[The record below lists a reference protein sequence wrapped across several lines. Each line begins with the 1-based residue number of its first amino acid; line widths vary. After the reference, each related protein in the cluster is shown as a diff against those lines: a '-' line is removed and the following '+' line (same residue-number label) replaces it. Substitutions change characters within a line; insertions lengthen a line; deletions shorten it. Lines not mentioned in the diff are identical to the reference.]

1 MATTTPTKSPTATSG
16 KPATTEAA
24 AQVISPPQKLR
35 RRPLMIVAA
44 FLAVCLGGLIGVFA
58 FNAVSTAQDVVAVR
72 QTIERGTLITRDNLI
87 TVKMSIDPALKP
99 VPGAEIDQLVGK
111 RAAYDIVSG
120 GVITRDQVTDQSLPT
135 RGNTV
140 VGISLGPGMA
150 PTQQI
155 KPGDAVRIIPTP
167 GQQGEVPA
175 KDPAT
180 IPATVVTINVD
191 DATGNTNLAVLVP
204 SGVAARVAAI
214 ASTGR
219 AAVVLDSQER

>member
-1 MATTTPTKSPTATSG
+1 MATTTPTKSPTANSG
-16 KPATTEAA
+16 KPATTEA

-58 FNAVSTAQDVVAVR
+58 FQAVSTAQDVVAVR
-72 QTIERGTLITRDNLI
+72 QTIERGALITRDNLM
-87 TVKMSIDPALKP
+87 TVKVSIDPALKP

-120 GVITRDQVTDQSLPT
+120 GVITRDQVTDQSLPA
-135 RGNTV
+135 RGATV

-180 IPATVVTINVD
+180 IPATVVTISVD
-191 DATGNTNLAVLVP
+191 EATGNTNLAVLVP

>member
-1 MATTTPTKSPTATSG
+1 MATTTPTKSPTANSG
-16 KPATTEAA
+16 KPATTEA

-58 FNAVSTAQDVVAVR
+58 FQAVSTARDVVAVR
-72 QTIERGTLITRDNLI
+72 QTIERGGVITRDNLM
-87 TVKMSIDPALKP
+87 TVKVSIDPALKP

-120 GVITRDQVTDQSLPT
+120 GVITRDQVTDQSLPA

-180 IPATVVTINVD
+180 IPATVVTISVD
-191 DATGNTNLAVLVP
+191 EATGNTNLAVLVP

-219 AAVVLDSQER
+219 AAIVLDSQER

>member
-1 MATTTPTKSPTATSG
+1 MATTTPTKSPTANSG
-16 KPATTEAA
+16 KPATTEA

-58 FNAVSTAQDVVAVR
+58 FQAVSTAQDVVAVR
-72 QTIERGTLITRDNLI
+72 QTIERGGVITRDNLM
-87 TVKMSIDPALKP
+87 TVKVSIDPALKP

-120 GVITRDQVTDQSLPT
+120 GVITRDQVTDQSLPA

-180 IPATVVTINVD
+180 IPATVVTISVD
-191 DATGNTNLAVLVP
+191 EATGNTNLAVLVP

>member
-1 MATTTPTKSPTATSG
+1 MATTTPTKSPTANSG
-16 KPATTEAA
+16 KPATTEA

-58 FNAVSTAQDVVAVR
+58 FQAVSTAQDVVAVR
-72 QTIERGTLITRDNLI
+72 QTIERGALITRDNLM
-87 TVKMSIDPALKP
+87 TVKVSIDPALKP

-120 GVITRDQVTDQSLPT
+120 GVITRDQVTDQSLPA

-180 IPATVVTINVD
+180 IPATVVTISVD
-191 DATGNTNLAVLVP
+191 EATGNTNLAVLVP